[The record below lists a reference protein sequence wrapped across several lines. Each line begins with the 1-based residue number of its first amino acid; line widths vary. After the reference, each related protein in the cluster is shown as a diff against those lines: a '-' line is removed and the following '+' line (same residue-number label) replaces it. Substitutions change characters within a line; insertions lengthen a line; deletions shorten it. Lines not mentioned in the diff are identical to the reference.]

1 MSAFFSALRLA
12 PPDLTRNNTIRIS
25 IHFCHFKLSSLVSM
39 TTVSTPA
46 LMVGYLDTCALKR
59 KVLTYEFDY
68 HVSVETSRR
77 FQLSLTVS
85 FDPAVVVS
93 DRTGA

>member
-1 MSAFFSALRLA
+1 MATA
-12 PPDLTRNNTIRIS
+12 
-25 IHFCHFKLSSLVSM
+25 
-39 TTVSTPA
+39 STPA
-46 LMVGYLDTCALKR
+46 LMVGYLDTCALMR
-59 KVLTYEFDY
+59 KVLTYEFNY